1 LDEDTQDYKLSFA
14 DDDEFVI
21 PGKLEISDSA
31 GTLLETKDYEL
42 RIAKFLITPQSK
54 VVTLI
59 GRSGDKAEPSKIRYG
74 VEWTIG
80 EDGKLS
86 SHSEYY
92 KDHDPWHKG
101 QIKVDMTTG
110 SILWELT
117 GGKWCR
123 TTGCETYT
131 YAQVHETQT
140 QELVGLV
147 DLLPEVIGT
156 TTGEKN
162 KDHSLNIRSAD
173 SEILDTE
180 TTIRIHV
187 KGQSAMGWIPN
198 PDPDAQKNPYGQYI
212 FFGKYSDDSTRISGV
227 FMSADVQDHGVF
239 IIKAYPAD
247 STHLSLTEN
256 VLGDGIKSHRLQ
268 KLIFKVLFP
277 TKSSR
282 KTYIVYEDPAKIS
295 LGLKANALNQKCASN
310 NCKSWQVASNYGVR
324 DCHQCWSADDLM
336 KGGEFFTNWV
346 GRNSYSAID
355 VAGIDRDTPFV
366 LSTALRL
373 PYSYCKSYDAKG
385 ICQCAP
391 GWNQATDE
399 QN

>member
-1 LDEDTQDYKLSFA
+1 
-14 DDDEFVI
+14 
-21 PGKLEISDSA
+21 
-31 GTLLETKDYEL
+31 
-42 RIAKFLITPQSK
+42 
-54 VVTLI
+54 
-59 GRSGDKAEPSKIRYG
+59 
-74 VEWTIG
+74 
-80 EDGKLS
+80 
-86 SHSEYY
+86 
-92 KDHDPWHKG
+92 
-101 QIKVDMTTG
+101 MTTG

-117 GGKWCR
+117 AGKWCR
-123 TTGCETYT
+123 TIGCETNT
-131 YAQVHETQT
+131 YAQVHEVQT

-147 DLLPEVIGT
+147 DLLPKVIDT

-162 KDHSLNIRSAD
+162 KDHSLNIRSVD

-187 KGQSAMGWIPN
+187 KGQSAIGWIPN

-212 FFGKYSDDSTRISGV
+212 FFGKYSEDSTLISGV

-247 STHLSLTEN
+247 STHQSLTEN
-256 VLGDGIKSHRLQ
+256 VFGDGFKSYRLQ
-268 KLIFKVLFP
+268 KLIFKLLFP

-310 NCKSWQVASNYGVR
+310 NCKSWQVASKYGVR
-324 DCHQCWSADDLM
+324 DCHQCWGADDLM
-336 KGGEFFTNWV
+336 KGGEFHTHWV
-346 GRNSYSAID
+346 GRNSYKAED
-355 VAGIDRDTPFV
+355 VAAIDRDTPFV
-366 LSTALRL
+366 LSTSLTL
-373 PYSYCKSYDAKG
+373 PYSYCKSYDANG

-391 GWNQATDE
+391 EWNQATDE